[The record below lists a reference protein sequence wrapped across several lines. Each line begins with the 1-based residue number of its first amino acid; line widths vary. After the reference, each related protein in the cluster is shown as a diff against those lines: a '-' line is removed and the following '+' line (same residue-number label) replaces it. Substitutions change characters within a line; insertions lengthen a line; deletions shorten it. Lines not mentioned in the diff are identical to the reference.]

1 MNRNQNAR
9 TDNQR
14 AQQRQHRITIASNS
28 DQWRKIPRW
37 RVRINCAAALWQ
49 KARVVKKR
57 FPRIPE
63 PPAAPAQFAIGPPG
77 TEMIPAVNA
86 LQPGSA
92 QRQQIRGRYHQTRRA
107 VNSPAPR
114 SPPPQTAVAEI
125 KQRWMK
131 DKTGMLHI
139 GLRSRPSIAGGNIRT
154 KGSATAPQTVAVRR
168 A

>member
-14 AQQRQHRITIASNS
+14 AHSDSIRVTIASNS
-28 DQWRKIPRW
+28 DQWRKIPPG
-37 RVRINCAAALWQ
+37 VSGINCAAALWQ
-49 KARVVKKR
+49 KARVVKGV
-57 FPRIPE
+57 FHRIPE
-63 PPAAPAQFAIGPPG
+63 PPAAPAQFAIGPQEPR
-77 TEMIPAVNA
+77 MIPAVNA

-92 QRQQIRGRYHQTRRA
+92 QRRKFGRRYHQTRRA

-114 SPPPQTAVAEI
+114 RRHHQTAVAEI

-131 DKTGMLHI
+131 DKTGCCSI
-139 GLRSRPSIAGGNIRT
+139 GLRSRPSIAGGNIRRRDRT
-154 KGSATAPQTVAVRR
+154 TAPQTVAVRR